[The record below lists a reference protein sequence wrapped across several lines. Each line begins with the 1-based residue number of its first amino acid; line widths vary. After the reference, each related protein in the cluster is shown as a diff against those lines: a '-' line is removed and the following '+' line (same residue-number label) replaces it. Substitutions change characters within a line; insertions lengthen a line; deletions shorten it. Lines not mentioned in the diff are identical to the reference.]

1 LLHAFSTQEDIITKL
16 FEFLEKP
23 HVTGDVTGDTTVSEK
38 EKVMWCWESFV
49 CFNNYCASYI
59 L

>member
-38 EKVMWCWESFV
+38 EKSSNVVLGKFC
-49 CFNNYCASYI
+49 
-59 L
+59 LL